1 MIAVQIEL
9 IILALFH
16 IALGIEKQI
25 MTNTSWT
32 KNLSKPIAVIG
43 LGKSGLSAL
52 RFLKAIGYEEE
63 DILTFDDKD
72 ASAQFKNPE
81 DLVKRQ
87 PKTLVVSPG
96 VPLKTLWIQKL
107 LTEGALLTSELSL
120 ATSILTTEKLIGIT
134 GSVGKSTV
142 TSILGEGAKIM
153 DDACFV
159 GGNLGTPF
167 CEYATRVA
175 KGEKK
180 ASWVVLE
187 LSSYQLENCE
197 HLSLVG
203 SAVTFLSANHLER
216 YDNLDHYY
224 KTKMKITDITKD
236 FCVFNKNSP
245 DAVQAS
251 RFSKCPAVLTS
262 AEDFINQEL
271 LSSIVLIGAHNKDN
285 FCVAAEVA
293 HLCEWN
299 QESLKAMAQFR
310 GLRHRME
317 YVAEVEG
324 VKYVNDS
331 KATAMES
338 VLVAVTGALE
348 AVNAGQKLYL
358 LLGGKDKNLPWE
370 QLGLLKKN
378 QNIRYV
384 FFGAC
389 GKLAGEKSGLTGE
402 YFESLGSA
410 VEYCQKQTVRG
421 DVVLLSP
428 GGTSLDEFKS
438 FEERGD
444 FFKRLVLA
452 GAEA

>member
-1 MIAVQIEL
+1 
-9 IILALFH
+9 
-16 IALGIEKQI
+16 

-32 KNLSKPIAVIG
+32 KNLNRPIAIIG

-52 RFLKAIGYEEE
+52 HFLKSIGYQED
-63 DILTFDDKD
+63 DILTFDEKD
-72 ASAQFKNPE
+72 DSAQFKKSE
-81 DLVKRQ
+81 DLIKQQ
-87 PKTLVVSPG
+87 PRTLVVSPG
-96 VPLKTLWIQKL
+96 VPLKTSWIQKL
-107 LTEGALLTSELSL
+107 ISEGAALTSELSL

-142 TSILGEGAKIM
+142 TSILGEGARVM
-153 DDACFV
+153 DEHCFI

-167 CEYATRVA
+167 CDYALRIV

-187 LSSYQLENCE
+187 LSSYQLENCD
-197 HLSLVG
+197 HLSLKG
-203 SAVTFLSANHLER
+203 SAVSYLSANHLER
-216 YDNLDHYY
+216 YENLQHYY
-224 KTKMKITDITKD
+224 QTKMKITEITKD
-236 FCVFNKNSP
+236 FCVFNKNSE
-245 DAVQAS
+245 DAIEAS
-251 RFSKCPAVLTS
+251 RFSKCPAVLIS
-262 AEDFINQEL
+262 GESFINQSL
-271 LSSIVLIGAHNKDN
+271 LSKLVLIGSHNKDN
-285 FCVAAEVA
+285 FCIAAEVA

-299 QESLKAMAQFR
+299 EQSLNAMSQFR
-310 GLRHRME
+310 GLRHRLE
-317 YVAEVEG
+317 FVAQVAG

-338 VLVAVTGALE
+338 VLVAVTGCLE
-348 AVNAGQKLYL
+348 NVAASGHLYL

-370 QLGLLKKN
+370 QLGILKKN
-378 QNIRYV
+378 GPIRSV

-389 GKLAGEKSGLTGE
+389 GRLASEKSGLRGD

-410 VEYCQKQTVRG
+410 IESCQKTAKEG

-428 GGTSLDEFKS
+428 GGTSLDEFKN